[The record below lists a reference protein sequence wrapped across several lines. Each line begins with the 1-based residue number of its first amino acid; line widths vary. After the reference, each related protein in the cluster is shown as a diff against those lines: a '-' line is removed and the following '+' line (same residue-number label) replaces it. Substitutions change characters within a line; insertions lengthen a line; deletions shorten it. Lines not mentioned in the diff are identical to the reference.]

1 MQKYSV
7 EKFKSRVF
15 NCTYAIYSYQVE
27 CYVLF
32 GNKKD
37 MMKACER
44 LNNMK

>member
-1 MQKYSV
+1 MKKYSV

-32 GNKKD
+32 GNKRN
-37 MMKACER
+37 MEKACER

>member
-7 EKFKSRVF
+7 EKFRSRVF
-15 NCTYAIYSYQVE
+15 NCTYAIYSYKSE

-32 GNKKD
+32 GSKKN

-44 LNNMK
+44 LNKIN